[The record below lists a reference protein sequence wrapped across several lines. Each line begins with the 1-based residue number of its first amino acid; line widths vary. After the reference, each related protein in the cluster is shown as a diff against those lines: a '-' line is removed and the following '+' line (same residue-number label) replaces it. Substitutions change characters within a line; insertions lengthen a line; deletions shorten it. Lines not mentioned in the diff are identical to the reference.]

1 MILYHILMISLP
13 LPDGGLIKNI
23 IHISDVHI
31 RLGDRKTSR
40 YDEYDTV
47 FNNLYN
53 DIIKKYNI
61 FTVIIITGDI
71 FHNKNRI
78 DNYGILLFNKIIGM
92 LSQLCPVYIIQGN
105 HDYQQHLSKDEPDI
119 LEASLEYIT
128 NYNTTNN
135 IFYLKNTGHYIANN
149 VGFGLVSIKD
159 SLNEGN
165 TFGKV
170 TDLPLFPSINAFPS
184 SVKTH
189 IALFHGGVS
198 NYTSYKTYKSTNSSY
213 PLDWFQEYDIVL
225 LGDIHLQQINNAN
238 LVADNKY
245 SFDGKKT
252 WAYAG
257 SLIQQNY
264 GEPLYNH
271 GYLDWNLENKTV
283 EAHHII
289 NPFGYIKIS
298 NISDLEEQIANP
310 KCPEFLYIRNNYSI
324 DKNIIEDF
332 LSKYNKKGSII
343 FNHEFIKKSVESIE
357 SSESIND
364 NNNNESANTINSLIE
379 YISSNITSTEEHN
392 NEWIDWIKNPEKLL
406 IKDNIES
413 LNDIIETRNKILT
426 KHFDIFNNSK
436 DTHNISH
443 KILNL
448 EYMEWGWLLC
458 FKNNCWFNFNE
469 INSNNIAVINSPN
482 GYGKSSFL
490 EIICLSLFGE
500 SIPSRYSKFHS
511 SSIICQKIPEHE
523 KAYTNIFFKIN
534 NDLFKIHRKFDYKFN
549 DKYKLDNY
557 ITELYKCDEHSN
569 KIIHKGKTAVQSWIS
584 QYIGT
589 IDTFLLSTLITQNTD
604 NDFFGMKSAEQNN
617 IIDNSLNL
625 DLVNNISFIFKEIIK
640 TYKFIKT
647 NASTVYNH
655 INNNMSCD
663 ITDDILNDFKF
674 KISSLEKEKED
685 YLKTI
690 NNTTISYNYDSNDVL
705 KSIIEI
711 EKIINEYKKSVDESM
726 KSCSLISNKTLEEL
740 YEDKGRIHS
749 YILDHYVTPENISEI
764 NIIKHENEYSKVLT
778 KYQEHLINTPLY
790 SYNNLIEFK
799 NILDNINKQYG
810 SIDNLKNILSEYPVK
825 IQPHISMSE
834 IIKKIKINDIYDILS
849 EDYYDNKIN
858 ELKNNIESF
867 KKTAEIYNKLNTEY
881 IKLLE
886 NSVKKPLIEIDEIKE
901 FIKIYST
908 AIKNN
913 NKEKLLIK
921 IKTYNDTISIKN
933 EIECCKNNIIKY
945 NSHDYNDNCWACKK
959 QLWKIELEEYKI
971 KKTTLENDLKNML
984 KITEKQHV
992 ANVNKLKFINDN
1004 QTKYNEYCKLKDT
1017 WKEYDTWYSKYSLI
1031 KDKLDK
1037 IDISSR
1043 DKLYD
1048 DLDKIYKLKEINDY
1062 RIYNENW
1069 KKYNEYMKMNELYN
1083 KIPIAC
1089 TSSSIE
1095 NELIWYNDKKS
1106 FENDIEIAKNK
1117 LGILKSKKYLWE
1129 YNEIND
1135 NINIRLSNDKI
1146 EYWNNIIKIKPS
1158 IELKKLLK
1166 YKLEIINSEITKISS
1181 EYYKCSAL
1189 YDEYNNK
1196 KEDLKIYMGFIKNID
1211 NKLELLENIIS
1222 KFGNYRSWLYKE
1234 KIIPKITEYTN
1245 SIIENIT
1252 DRHLRLDSTITDD
1265 CTVQWYFQDGTNRPI
1280 IEKASGFQKFILGI
1294 SIRIALSNL
1303 AGMKCNQLFIDE
1315 GFVACDA
1322 EHLSKVPNFLINL
1335 LNIYNNVI
1343 VVSHLDSIK
1352 EMNAVQINIARKN
1365 DLSKIQFGNR
1375 I

>member
-1 MILYHILMISLP
+1 MISLP
-13 LPDGGLIKNI
+13 LPEGGFIKNI
-23 IHISDVHI
+23 IHISDIHI

-47 FNNLYN
+47 FNNLYS

-78 DNYGILLFNKIIGM
+78 DNYGILLFNKIIGK
-92 LSQLCPVYIIQGN
+92 LSQLYPVYIIQGN

-128 NYNTTNN
+128 NYNTTN
-135 IFYLKNTGHYIANN
+135 IFYLKNTGHYVANN

-170 TDLPLFPSINAFPS
+170 AELPLFPSINAFPS

-213 PLDWFQEYDIVL
+213 PLDWFDEYDIIL
-225 LGDIHLQQINNAN
+225 LGDIHLQQINNAT
-238 LVADNKY
+238 LIDDNIY

-271 GYLDWNLENKTV
+271 GYLSWDLVNKTV
-283 EAHHII
+283 SAHHII
-289 NPFGYIKIS
+289 NPVGYIKIGS
-298 NISDLEEQIANP
+298 ENELEEIITNP

-324 DKNIIEDF
+324 DKSIIEGI
-332 LSKYNKKGSII
+332 LTKYNKKGSII
-343 FNHEFIKKSVESIE
+343 FNHEFIKKSIDLCEFQESQESITN
-357 SSESIND
+357 SD
-364 NNNNESANTINSLIE
+364 NNDSANTINSLIE
-379 YISSNITSTEEHN
+379 YISSNITSSN
-392 NEWIDWIKNPEKLL
+392 NEWVEWIKHPDKLL
-406 IKDNIES
+406 IKDNIEP
-413 LNDIIETRNKILT
+413 LNDVIETRNKILT
-426 KHFDIFNNSK
+426 KHFDIFNSSK

-458 FKNNCWFNFNE
+458 FKNNCWFNFNQ

-511 SSIICQKIPEHE
+511 SSVICQKIPEHE

-534 NDLFKIHRKFDYKFN
+534 NELFKIHRKFDYKFN

-557 ITELYKCDEHSN
+557 ITELYKCDENNH

-625 DLVNNISFIFKEIIK
+625 DLVNNISFIFKEIVK

-655 INNNMSCD
+655 INNNISCD
-663 ITDDILNDFKF
+663 ITDDILNNYTT
-674 KISSLEKEKED
+674 KISSLQKEKDD
-685 YLKTI
+685 YLSTLNTI
-690 NNTTISYNYDSNDVL
+690 NISNSYDVADISTPIVVID
-705 KSIIEI
+705 
-711 EKIINEYKKSVDESM
+711 KIIAYHKKESENLM
-726 KSCSLISNKTLEEL
+726 TSLTVISNKSIEEL
-740 YEDKGRIHS
+740 YEDKGRIYS
-749 YILDHYVTPENISEI
+749 YIIDYNVNPENISEI
-764 NIIKHENEYSKVLT
+764 NIIKHDKEYNNNLL
-778 KYQEHLINTPLY
+778 KYQEHLNDKPSH
-790 SYNNLIEFK
+790 SYNQLIDFK
-799 NILDNINKQYG
+799 NTIDIINNEYG
-810 SIDNLKNILSEYPVK
+810 SLHNLKNIILEYPIK
-825 IQPHISMSE
+825 NQPPLSISE
-834 IIKKIKINDIYDILS
+834 INQKINTNDDNDANHKILPK
-849 EDYYDNKIN
+849 DYYDIKIN
-858 ELKNNIESF
+858 ELKTNIESF
-867 KKTAEIYNKLNTEY
+867 KKTIDIYNKLNIEY

-886 NSVKKPLIEIDEIKE
+886 NSIKKPTIDINELKK
-901 FIKIYST
+901 FIKLYLT
-908 AIKNN
+908 AVKN
-913 NKEKLLIK
+913 KDKLSEKINA
-921 IKTYNDTISIKN
+921 YNDTIVIRNKLN
-933 EIECCKNNIIKY
+933 ECNIIIKKY
-945 NSHDYNDNCWACKK
+945 DSHDYNDNCWVCKK
-959 QLWKIELEEYKI
+959 QLWKIELEEYKL
-971 KKTTLENDLKNML
+971 KKIALENDLKNMP
-984 KITEKQHV
+984 KITEKQHLTN
-992 ANVNKLKFINDN
+992 ATKLKYIIDN
-1004 QTKYNEYCKLKDT
+1004 ENKY
-1017 WKEYDTWYSKYSLI
+1017 KEYIEIKNTWSDYDKWYNKYLEV
-1031 KDKLDK
+1031 KNKLDK
-1037 IDISSR
+1037 IDILTR

-1048 DLDKIYKLKEINDY
+1048 ELNETYKLKEINDC
-1062 RIYNENW
+1062 RIYNDQWE
-1069 KKYNEYMKMNELYN
+1069 KYNEYIKMKELYD
-1083 KIPIAC
+1083 KIPSAY
-1089 TSSSIE
+1089 TSSSNIDKYLEWYTNKELYENAIE
-1095 NELIWYNDKKS
+1095 S
-1106 FENDIEIAKNK
+1106 AKNK
-1117 LGILKSKKYLWE
+1117 LNILKSKKYLWE
-1129 YNEIND
+1129 YNEIIA
-1135 NINIRLSNDKI
+1135 NIDIRLINDKI
-1146 EYWNNIIKIKPS
+1146 TYWNDIIKIKPS
-1158 IELKKLLK
+1158 IDYKKLLE
-1166 YKLEIINSEITKISS
+1166 YKLEGVNNEINKISN
-1181 EYYKCSAL
+1181 EYCKCKIL

-1196 KEDLKIYMGFIKNID
+1196 KRDLKIYMDFIDNIN

-1252 DRHLRLDSTITDD
+1252 DRHLRLDSTITED
-1265 CTVQWYFQDGTNRPI
+1265 CIVQWYFQDGSNRPI

-1335 LNIYNNVI
+1335 LNIYNNIV

-1365 DLSKIQFGNR
+1365 DLSKIQFGNKF
-1375 I
+1375 

>member
-1 MILYHILMISLP
+1 MISLP
-13 LPDGGLIKNI
+13 LPEGGLIKNI
-23 IHISDVHI
+23 IHISDIHI

-40 YDEYDTV
+40 YDEYDEV
-47 FNNLYN
+47 FNKLYSEVV
-53 DIIKKYNI
+53 KKYNI
-61 FTVIIITGDI
+61 YTVIIITGDI

-128 NYNTTNN
+128 NYNTANN
-135 IFYLKNTGHYIANN
+135 IFYLKNTGHYVANN
-149 VGFGLVSIKD
+149 IGFGLVSIKD

-170 TDLPLFPSINAFPS
+170 SQLPLFPSISAFPS
-184 SVKTH
+184 SVKMH

-213 PLDWFQEYDIVL
+213 PLDWFDEYDIVL
-225 LGDIHLQQINNAN
+225 LGDIHLQQINNATLLN
-238 LVADNKY
+238 DNKY

-271 GYLDWNLENKTV
+271 GYLDWDLENKFV
-283 EAHHII
+283 SSHHII
-289 NPFGYIKIS
+289 NTVGYIKIS
-298 NISDLEEQIANP
+298 SENELEELINNQ
-310 KCPEFLYIRNNYSI
+310 KCPNYLYIRNNYSI
-324 DKNIIEDF
+324 DKHIIDSI
-332 LSKYNKKGSII
+332 LLKYNKHGSII
-343 FNHEFIKKSVESIE
+343 YNHEFKKTIE
-357 SSESIND
+357 YVDETRYNSNID
-364 NNNNESANTINSLIE
+364 NNESANTIYSLIE
-379 YISSNITSTEEHN
+379 YISSNITHSN
-392 NEWIDWIKNPEKLL
+392 NEWIEWIKQPDKLL

-413 LNDIIETRNKILT
+413 LNDIFETRNKILT
-426 KHFDIFNNSK
+426 KHFDTFNTSK

-448 EYMEWGWLLC
+448 EHMEWGWLLC

-511 SSIICQKIPEHE
+511 SSIICQKIPENE

-534 NDLFKIHRKFDYKFN
+534 NELYKIHRKFDYKFN
-549 DKYKLDNY
+549 DKYKLDNC
-557 ITELYKCDEHSN
+557 ITELYKCDENYN

-625 DLVNNISFIFKEIIK
+625 DLVNNISFIFKEIVK

-663 ITDDILNDFKF
+663 VTDDILDDYKY
-674 KISSLEKEKED
+674 KISSLQQERID
-685 YLKTI
+685 YLTSINTI
-690 NNTTISYNYDSNDVL
+690 NILHNYDSDDVA
-705 KSIIEI
+705 KSIDEI
-711 EKIINEYKKSVDESM
+711 DKIINDYKKGIE
-726 KSCSLISNKTLEEL
+726 KSLTSLTSLTLNKPIEQL
-740 YEDKGRIHS
+740 YEDKGRIYS
-749 YILDHYVTPENISEI
+749 YILDYTVNPENISEI
-764 NIIKHENEYSKVLT
+764 NIIKHENEYSKNLS
-778 KYQEHLINTPLY
+778 KYQEHLKDSPSHSHNT
-790 SYNNLIEFK
+790 LIEFK
-799 NILDNINKQYG
+799 NINDKIIELYG
-810 SIDNLKNILSEYPVK
+810 SLDNLKNIISVCPIKNPPHLS
-825 IQPHISMSE
+825 IAE
-834 IIKKIKINDIYDILS
+834 INKKIDINDKYTILS
-849 EDYYDNKIN
+849 EDYYDNKIIT
-858 ELKNNIESF
+858 LKKNIESL
-867 KKTAEIYNKLNTEY
+867 KKTAEIYNIVNKEY
-881 IKLLE
+881 INLLQH
-886 NSVKKPLIEIDEIKE
+886 SVKKPIIDISEIKE
-901 FIKIYST
+901 FIKLYSI

-913 NKEKLLIK
+913 NKEKLLNK
-921 IKTYNDTISIKN
+921 IKAYNDIISIKK
-933 EIECCKNNIIKY
+933 EIGECNNIINKY

-959 QLWKIELEEYKI
+959 QLWKIELEEYKS
-971 KKTTLENDLKNML
+971 KKMALENDYKNML
-984 KITEKQHV
+984 KITEKQHTT
-992 ANVNKLKFINDN
+992 NVNKLKFIIDN
-1004 QTKYNEYCKLKDT
+1004 ENKYNEYCTLKNE
-1017 WKEYDTWYSKYSLI
+1017 WKDYDNWYNRYSLI
-1031 KDKLDK
+1031 KEKLDR
-1037 IDISSR
+1037 IDISTR
-1043 DKLYD
+1043 DKLYH
-1048 DLDKIYKLKEINDY
+1048 DLDETYKLKELNNY
-1062 RIYNENW
+1062 HIYKENW
-1069 KKYNEYMKMNELYN
+1069 KKYNEYIKLIELYN
-1083 KIPIAC
+1083 KIPRTY
-1089 TSSSIE
+1089 TSDSIE
-1095 NELIWYNDKKS
+1095 KELQWYNNKDYM
-1106 FENDIEIAKNK
+1106 ENDIEVAKNK
-1117 LGILKSKKYLWE
+1117 LNILKSKKYLWE
-1129 YNEIND
+1129 YNEILD
-1135 NINIRLSNDKI
+1135 NINIHLINDKI
-1146 EYWNNIIKIKPS
+1146 AYWNDIIKIKPS
-1158 IELKKLLK
+1158 IEYKKLLEH
-1166 YKLEIINSEITKISS
+1166 KLDIVNSEITKISN
-1181 EYYKCSAL
+1181 ELYKCSAL

-1196 KEDLKIYMGFIKNID
+1196 KKDLKIYMDFIENIN

-1322 EHLSKVPNFLINL
+1322 EHLSKVPNFLMNL
-1335 LNIYNNVI
+1335 LNIYNNVV

-1352 EMNAVQINIARKN
+1352 EMNAVQINITRKN
-1365 DLSKIQFGNR
+1365 DLSKIQFGNKL
-1375 I
+1375 